1 MKINYAAYINSQKM
15 RVRADREDELELL
28 TADGQSFTIYGG
40 ARPIRDSREIL
51 SELDGLR
58 GLNVGERM
66 SFRRPSRE
74 GTFTAAWHNCA
85 RRSYGGFKR

>member
-1 MKINYAAYINSQKM
+1 MKINYAAYLNSQKM

-28 TADGQSFTIYGG
+28 TPDGQSFTIYGG

-58 GLNVGERM
+58 GLNDGDRM
-66 SFRRPSRE
+66 SLRRPPRE
-74 GTFTAAWHNCA
+74 GTFPAACMKGISPA
-85 RRSYGGFKR
+85 GI

>member
-1 MKINYAAYINSQKM
+1 MKINYAAYINSQTM

-28 TADGQSFTIYGG
+28 TPDGQSFTIYGG

-74 GTFTAAWHNCA
+74 GTFTAACMKGISPA
-85 RRSYGGFKR
+85 GI

>member
-28 TADGQSFTIYGG
+28 TPDGQSFTIYGG
-40 ARPIRDSREIL
+40 TRPIRDSREIL

-74 GTFTAAWHNCA
+74 GTFTAACMKGISPA
-85 RRSYGGFKR
+85 GI